1 MVDRPLNIV
10 SACATFSI
18 KTSKMK
24 VANCSYP
31 LSSLSASASK
41 ILALIG
47 RIDRSLDIE
56 ARFRRNLKVGT
67 RRIIHPIVRAIELG
81 RQHATD
87 DGHALGGICTKVV
100 RAGGDDPNAELAPM
114 ALAGEGLDL
123 GVEVRV
129 VLDGHGWLLEMMVRN
144 EVRMS

>member
-1 MVDRPLNIV
+1 MRYFLNQDV
-10 SACATFSI
+10 ENESSELLL
-18 KTSKMK
+18 SSL
-24 VANCSYP
+24 VR
-31 LSSLSASASK
+31 SSLSASASK
-41 ILALIG
+41 MLLALIG

-87 DGHALGGICTKVV
+87 DGHALGGICTKVA

-144 EVRMS
+144 EVRMSWSCGC